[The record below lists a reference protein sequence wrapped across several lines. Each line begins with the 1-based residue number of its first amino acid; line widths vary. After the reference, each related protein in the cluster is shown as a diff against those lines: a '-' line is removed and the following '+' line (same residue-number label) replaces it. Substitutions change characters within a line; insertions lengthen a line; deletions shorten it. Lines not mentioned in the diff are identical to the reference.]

1 MAKKAVKARAS
12 KRTAAVEEFEAT
24 CPSCGMTADVG
35 AATQQ
40 VRCKSCGSV
49 ILLVDHPVST
59 WPFQSP
65 PAPAPM
71 GSEMAWPW
79 PASFLALGGGFLL
92 VAPLMAYNFA
102 IDHSEPQA
110 GLAAMWL
117 VVTLL
122 GFAAL
127 AFQVRRLLRDDRS
140 WMGILLSGIVIG
152 LLGIAPAYVIAADYG
167 KEGGAFLA
175 GIGPFVAFLYLYLPS
190 LVIAGVAAGI
200 SAIWSRRTSGAIL
213 AAYGLGVA
221 VGIALVA
228 AYMLMTI
235 SAQAEEAREANE
247 APAWGFLL
255 AISVLLGMAA
265 SRHRRLT
272 P

>member
-1 MAKKAVKARAS
+1 MAKKAAKARGP
-12 KRTAAVEEFEAT
+12 KRTAAVEFEAT
-24 CPSCGMTADVG
+24 CPTCGMTADVG

-40 VRCKSCGSV
+40 VRCKNCGSV
-49 ILLVDHPVST
+49 ILLVDHAVST
-59 WPFQSP
+59 SPHQSSP
-65 PAPAPM
+65 ASAPAR
-71 GSEMAWPW
+71 SEPAWPW

-92 VAPLMAYNFA
+92 VAPLMAYNLA
-102 IDHSEPQA
+102 IDHSEPQT

-127 AFQVRRLLRDDRS
+127 AFQVRRLLSDDGS
-140 WMGILLSGIVIG
+140 WMGVLLSGIVVG
-152 LLGIAPAYVIAADYG
+152 LVGIAPAYVIAADYG

-200 SAIWSRRTSGAIL
+200 AAIWSKRVPGAIL
-213 AAYGLGVA
+213 ATYGVGVA

-228 AYMLMTI
+228 AYMLMTL
-235 SAQAEEAREANE
+235 SVQAEEAREANE
-247 APAWGFLL
+247 APAWGFL
-255 AISVLLGMAA
+255 AMAAVLLLGAA
-265 SRHRRLT
+265 GRRRV
-272 P
+272 